1 MTCKYCGK
9 QQPGGV
15 SYCVYCGQK
24 LDEEERPRRCLS
36 CGAELPPGT
45 AFCGA
50 CGAPVRPPKP
60 QADDGV
66 PRWLTALAA
75 GLGVVILVLMGVVVA
90 GLVMTGQEDG
100 DDVAALSG
108 IEEEETDVPA
118 GGEGPDPE
126 SGQTEQEPAEASEE
140 EAQSETVPE
149 QEDSPQL
156 ETSSLGWV
164 FRTDYFELAGEGS
177 WSDWLYSSRDGRQWD
192 FCHKASAD
200 AGYGGSLFGI
210 TLYESGHEEEY
221 HELPAYRVLGELET
235 AEGERYDV
243 VADFPTDVQF
253 SEETREEYYQLREN
267 VDAVLDTFTPAEGCQ
282 FTPRS
287 FVASATK

>member
-1 MTCKYCGK
+1 M
-9 QQPGGV
+9 
-15 SYCVYCGQK
+15 
-24 LDEEERPRRCLS
+24 
-36 CGAELPPGT
+36 
-45 AFCGA
+45 
-50 CGAPVRPPKP
+50 
-60 QADDGV
+60 
-66 PRWLTALAA
+66 
-75 GLGVVILVLMGVVVA
+75 
-90 GLVMTGQEDG
+90 
-100 DDVAALSG
+100 
-108 IEEEETDVPA
+108 PA

-253 SEETREEYYQLREN
+253 SEETREEYYQLRED